1 MIQKILYNCEA
12 DCTVLIRKPH
22 VISGEGA
29 RHLRPPRRSAP
40 GYHHL
45 TNVTNLYLL
54 AATETKR
61 CYVTIKHLNLNFP
74 QQCNLKVYSRW
85 LWIFLSLKSPEEW
98 EITKQACRDESV
110 FSFLLPIYIYIYI
123 YTRFQKGFHMERY
136 IDRYIFLFCCTCA
149 LAHFSL
155 LIVQLVKKLGSTI
168 NSLFVRLFVP
178 ICQ

>member
-1 MIQKILYNCEA
+1 MIEQILYNCDA
-12 DCTVLIRKPH
+12 DCTVLIRNPH

-29 RHLRPPRRSAP
+29 RHLRPPSISAP

-110 FSFLLPIYIYIYI
+110 FFSYFQYIYIYI
-123 YTRFQKGFHMERY
+123 YQQACIRHPCSRDLSSSPTGLFRSFTASRALSWLRRWTSNWIY
-136 IDRYIFLFCCTCA
+136 IYTLKVSG
-149 LAHFSL
+149 L
-155 LIVQLVKKLGSTI
+155 
-168 NSLFVRLFVP
+168 
-178 ICQ
+178 